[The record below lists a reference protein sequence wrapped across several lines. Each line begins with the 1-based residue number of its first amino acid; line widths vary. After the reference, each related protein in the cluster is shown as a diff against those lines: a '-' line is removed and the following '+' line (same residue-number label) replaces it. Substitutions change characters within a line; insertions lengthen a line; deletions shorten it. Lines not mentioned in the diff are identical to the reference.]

1 MDNFYEQF
9 ASRFRG
15 SREDIEKRQAVYLP
29 LLASLRA
36 LFPDGALLD
45 LGCGRGEW
53 LELAS
58 AAGWRAI
65 GVDADAGM
73 LKHAAASGLDVRQGE
88 VLGFLRELPDAS
100 FSAVTGFHLAEH
112 LPFDELR
119 DFVRETH
126 RILQPGGIL
135 ILETPNPE
143 NLTVGACSFYS
154 DPTHRV
160 PLTPELLHF
169 LVAGSGF
176 PECRILRLNEL
187 PVGKLP
193 ADFSLVGVLYGVS
206 PDFAVIGQKGID
218 PSFSAALA
226 WPSEAMGGSLLQMA
240 ASFDQGLHLRL
251 DGMQASLALQANL
264 GEELKGRQQVSHAF
278 LAAQISRVEDLVRI
292 SRQESHTALAG
303 QISRV
308 EDLVRISRQES
319 DTALAGQ
326 ISRVEDLVSV
336 SRQESDTALAVQI
349 SRVEELVRISRQ
361 ESDTAL
367 AGQISRVEDLVRLYQ
382 QELQA
387 VYASRSWRYTA
398 PSRWLGAWVR
408 TLLKILKKLCIE
420 IGRPSVLP
428 RSIMLWG
435 NDHCPWLKGKAQ
447 WFLDRHPQL
456 KGRLKRW
463 LREDNRPEE
472 SPRVNQPVTEG
483 DLSPQTARIMADI
496 LHEQEQRK
504 KGDKDKEAELSGP
517 EKDG

>member
-278 LAAQISRVEDLVRI
+278 LAAQISRVEDLVR
-292 SRQESHTALAG
+292 
-303 QISRV
+303 
-308 EDLVRISRQES
+308 
-319 DTALAGQ
+319 
-326 ISRVEDLVSV
+326 
-336 SRQESDTALAVQI
+336 
-349 SRVEELVRISRQ
+349 
-361 ESDTAL
+361 
-367 AGQISRVEDLVRLYQ
+367 LYQ